1 MKKIFYLI
9 IIIGIVL
16 FISISVIFILNR
28 NRQIILKDFIL
39 VDDLTLNFLD
49 EKRVSDYIVEIDGD
63 IVNDYNIPSYK
74 IGNNKVEFEVIN
86 NKGDKVTYSY
96 NIEVVDNV
104 APLAFVDSV
113 YYVKNGS
120 SKDFYK
126 NIFCGDNY
134 DPNPNCYIDGYYD
147 VNKNGTYPVTF
158 IAKDSSGNSYTKKIE
173 IVVYTPSESS
183 ENSAN
188 PSNPSVTL
196 FSDVVKK
203 YKSDNTKIGLD
214 VSKWQGVINFD
225 QLKEAGVEFVFIRVG
240 WGYLGEYT
248 LDNQFKQNIEE
259 ANRVGIPVGI
269 YFYSYASTPL
279 ESLMDAKWVISQI
292 KDYKVELP
300 IAFDWEEWGEF
311 NNYNMSF
318 YDLSNTAKMFLYTI
332 EEEGYEGLLYG
343 SKFYLEQVWLETGYN
358 TWLAHYT
365 DETDYS
371 GNYSFWQICNN
382 GQVPGIKGNV
392 DINVWYLDKDS

>member
-86 NKGDKVTYSY
+86 NKGNKVTYSY

-147 VNKNGTYPVTF
+147 VNENGTYPVTF

-183 ENSAN
+183 ENSVN

-225 QLKEAGVEFVFIRVG
+225 HLKEVGVEFVFIRVG

>member
-16 FISISVIFILNR
+16 FISILVIFILNR

-147 VNKNGTYPVTF
+147 VNENGIYPVTF

-183 ENSAN
+183 ENSVN